1 MGGVR
6 SLYIA
11 RAELLPAIHAK
22 TRVLCEL
29 INDNEKRALRQLTA
43 CSPSQPP
50 PSASL
55 LHTNDLPGNVAADVD
70 KHARKRGSG
79 VVRDAVV
86 VHDAHE
92 FRRREFCG

>member
-11 RAELLPAIHAK
+11 RAELLPTIHEK

-55 LHTNDLPGNVAADVD
+55 LHTNDLPGDVAVGVD
-70 KHARKRGSG
+70 EYARKRRFG
-79 VVRDAVV
+79 VIRDAVV
-86 VHDAHE
+86 VYNAHK
-92 FRRREFCG
+92 FGRRELGG